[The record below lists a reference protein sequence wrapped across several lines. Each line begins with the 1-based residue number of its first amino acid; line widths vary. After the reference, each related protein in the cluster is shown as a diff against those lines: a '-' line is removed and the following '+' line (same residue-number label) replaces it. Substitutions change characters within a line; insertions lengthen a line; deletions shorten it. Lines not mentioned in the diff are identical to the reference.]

1 MNTKPVG
8 RGLGHQPS
16 ELCSRARAIGSRKV
30 EAIAGGSCGTF
41 SIQHYSFLQVWKESK
56 LGTDGVFDE
65 EVLID
70 CLSKDVPQVSS
81 DLEHSIL
88 GVSFRQIVEV
98 DLQGELVEIPQRSL
112 VERIDQIPLDEEF
125 LHLSCFFLPLRLF
138 EREKAVPNGA
148 GIRSRLS
155 GLLGDFAFQCLSG
168 FSRLH
173 LGLGPENN

>member
-1 MNTKPVG
+1 MAWYSSSDLSRPGPPSFHLLANTPLVTLVAFGSKNTRP
-8 RGLGHQPS
+8 
-16 ELCSRARAIGSRKV
+16 ARDL
-30 EAIAGGSCGTF
+30 F
-41 SIQHYSFLQVWKESK
+41 QVRKESK

-125 LHLSCFFLPLRLF
+125 LHLSCFFLPVRLF